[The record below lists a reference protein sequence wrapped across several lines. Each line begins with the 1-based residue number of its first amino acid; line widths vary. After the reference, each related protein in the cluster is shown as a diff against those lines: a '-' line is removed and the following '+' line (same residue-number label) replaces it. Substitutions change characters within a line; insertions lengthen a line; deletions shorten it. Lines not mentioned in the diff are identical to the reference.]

1 MSAKTVIDP
10 KYCLGIEEMDV
21 QHARWIQLISEFRSA
36 ASGLLRDQAAFD
48 AAAFALERLLD
59 YTNTHFASEEA
70 FLATRQYPDLEAH
83 KRQHRELKTVVVKL
97 LKEIREHSSSN
108 TPLKLNLF
116 VSIWL
121 LEHIMQDDGKYARF
135 ILGQSAGSGHGN

>member
-1 MSAKTVIDP
+1 MSATTVIDP

-36 ASGLLRDQAAFD
+36 ATGLLRDQAAFD

-70 FLATRQYPDLEAH
+70 FLAARRYPDLEAH
-83 KRQHRELKTVVVKL
+83 KRQHRELKAVVVKL

-116 VSIWL
+116 ISIWL

-135 ILGQSAGSGHGN
+135 IHAQATEPSRSG